1 MGKTNAQI
9 EKQHDAVSYALKWY
23 TEAFRGKLEAD
34 CELERASVALDH
46 TLAKVVIGPMPQ
58 NSTFKRFTPMVKP

>member
-23 TEAFRGKLEAD
+23 TEAFRKKLEA
-34 CELERASVALDH
+34 EAEFERARSALDQ

-58 NSTFKRFTPMVKP
+58 NSCFTRFTPMVKP